1 MQLTET
7 ESRTRRTRWYLVPL
21 GLTLAIVLVWALG
34 AFVFVGAW
42 DQLLNAIVAA
52 QRELQQDLSAA
63 TRTAAEHGFT
73 AASTLIGL
81 SFVYGV
87 LHAAGPG
94 HGKFVIST
102 YLLSQESAVPRSLM
116 LSTLSALMQGVTAIV
131 IIEVVVAILGI
142 GLRQATGLSNQLEI
156 TSYALVILIGL
167 ILAAVTLRRFM
178 RRGQDNADACGHCGH
193 VHAVEAPHGAR
204 KSSVAELAAIIFS
217 VGLRPCTGAI
227 LVLVLA
233 NAMGLRFT
241 AWAAVLAMSVG
252 TAITV
257 SALALMA
264 VYARRTTLRL
274 AERWPS
280 EHRNLPVVLDAIAF
294 CGGVAIV
301 LLGISLIRATTVT
314 TGHPLL

>member
-1 MQLTET
+1 MQLTK
-7 ESRTRRTRWYLVPL
+7 SQPRKRWYLVPV
-21 GLTLAIVLVWALG
+21 GLTMAIIAVWALG

-42 DQLLNAIVAA
+42 EQLLNTIVSM
-52 QRELQQDLSAA
+52 QRDLQQDLSSA
-63 TRTAAEHGFT
+63 TRSAAEHGFT
-73 AASTLIGL
+73 AAWTLIGL
-81 SFVYGV
+81 SFVYGI

-102 YLLSQESAVPRSLM
+102 YLLSQENAVPRSLM
-116 LSTLSALMQGVTAIV
+116 LATLASLMQGITAIV
-131 IIEVVVAILGI
+131 IIEAVVAVLGV
-142 GLRQATGLSNQLEI
+142 GLRQATGLANELEI
-156 TSYALVILIGL
+156 TSYALVMLIGL
-167 ILAAVTLRRFM
+167 ILAGVTLRRFI
-178 RRGQDNADACGHCGH
+178 RRGQDNADACGHCGY
-193 VHAVEAPHGAR
+193 VHAIDAPHGAR
-204 KSSVAELAAIIFS
+204 KSSLAELAAIIFS

-233 NAMGLRFT
+233 NALGLRFT
-241 AWAAVLAMSVG
+241 AWAAVLAMSTG

-257 SALALMA
+257 SALAIMA

-280 EHRNLPVVLDAIAF
+280 ENRNLPVVLDAIAF

-301 LLGISLIRATTVT
+301 LLGISLIRTTAAT

>member
-1 MQLTET
+1 MRLTET
-7 ESRTRRTRWYLVPL
+7 QGRALWYLVPV
-21 GLTLAIVLVWALG
+21 GLALTIIAVWALG
-34 AFVFVGAW
+34 AFVFVEAW
-42 DQLLNAIVAA
+42 DQLLSRIVAA
-52 QRELQQDLSAA
+52 QRELQQDLSSA
-63 TRTAAEHGFT
+63 TRSAAEHGFS
-73 AASTLIGL
+73 AAWTLIGL

-102 YLLSQESAVPRSLM
+102 YLFSQESAVPRSLM
-116 LSTLSALMQGVTAIV
+116 LATLSSLMQGITAIV
-131 IIEVVVAILGI
+131 IIEVVVVILGI
-142 GLRQATGLSNQLEI
+142 GLRQATGLANELEI
-156 TSYALVILIGL
+156 TSYALVMLIGL
-167 ILAAVTLRRFM
+167 ILAGVTLRRFM

-193 VHAVEAPHGAR
+193 VHAIDAPHGAR
-204 KSSVAELAAIIFS
+204 KSSLAELAAIVFS

-233 NAMGLRFT
+233 NALGLRFT
-241 AWAAVLAMSVG
+241 AWAAVLAMSAG

-257 SALALMA
+257 SALAVMA

-280 EHRNLPVVLDAIAF
+280 ENRNLPVVLDAIAF
-294 CGGVAIV
+294 CGGIAIV
-301 LLGISLIRATTVT
+301 LLGILLIRATTAT

>member
-1 MQLTET
+1 M
-7 ESRTRRTRWYLVPL
+7 
-21 GLTLAIVLVWALG
+21 
-34 AFVFVGAW
+34 
-42 DQLLNAIVAA
+42 
-52 QRELQQDLSAA
+52 
-63 TRTAAEHGFT
+63 
-73 AASTLIGL
+73 
-81 SFVYGV
+81 YGV

-102 YLLSQESAVPRSLM
+102 YLFSQESAVPRSLM
-116 LSTLSALMQGVTAIV
+116 LATLSSLMQGITAIV

-142 GLRQATGLSNQLEI
+142 GLRQATGLANELEI
-156 TSYALVILIGL
+156 TSYALVMLIGL
-167 ILAAVTLRRFM
+167 ILAGVTLRRFM

-193 VHAVEAPHGAR
+193 VHAIDAPHGTR
-204 KSSVAELAAIIFS
+204 KSSLAELAAIVFS

-233 NAMGLRFT
+233 NALGLRFT
-241 AWAAVLAMSVG
+241 AWAAVLAMSAG

-257 SALALMA
+257 SALAVMA

-280 EHRNLPVVLDAIAF
+280 ENRNLPVVLDAIAF
-294 CGGVAIV
+294 CGGIAIV
-301 LLGISLIRATTVT
+301 LLGISLIRATTAT

>member
-1 MQLTET
+1 MQLTGHR
-7 ESRTRRTRWYLVPL
+7 SGARWYLVPV
-21 GLTLAIVLVWALG
+21 GLALAIVLVWALA

-42 DQLLNAIVAA
+42 DQLLGTIVSA
-52 QRELQQDLSAA
+52 QRSLQQDLSGA
-63 TRTAAEHGFT
+63 TRAAAEHGFT
-73 AASTLIGL
+73 AAWTLIGL

-102 YLLSQESAVPRSLM
+102 YLLSHESAVPRSL
-116 LSTLSALMQGVTAIV
+116 LLATLSALMQGITAIV
-131 IIEVVVAILGI
+131 IIEVLVALLGV
-142 GLRQATGLSNQLEI
+142 GLRQATGLADNLEI

-167 ILAAVTLRRFM
+167 ILSAVTLRRFL
-178 RRGQDNADACGHCGH
+178 RRGRGNVDSCNHCGH
-193 VHAVEAPHGAR
+193 VHAIDAPHGGR
-204 KSSVAELAAIIFS
+204 KSSLAELAAIVFS

-233 NAMGLRFT
+233 HALGLRFA

-301 LLGISLIRATTVT
+301 LLGVSLIRATTAT

>member
-7 ESRTRRTRWYLVPL
+7 QARRRWYLLPL
-21 GLTLAIVLVWALG
+21 GLALAIVLVWALG

-42 DQLLNAIVAA
+42 EQLLNTIVSA
-52 QRELQQDLSAA
+52 QRELQRELSAA
-63 TRTAAEHGFT
+63 TRSAAEHGFT
-73 AASTLIGL
+73 ASWTLIGL

-94 HGKFVIST
+94 HGKLIIST

-116 LSTLSALMQGVTAIV
+116 LSTLSALMQGITAII

-142 GLRQATGLSNQLEI
+142 GLREATGLSTQLEV

-167 ILAAVTLRRFM
+167 ILSAVTLRRFM
-178 RRGQDNADACGHCGH
+178 QRGRGNADACGHCGH
-193 VHAVEAPHGAR
+193 VHAIEGPHGAR
-204 KSSVAELAAIIFS
+204 KSTLAELAAIIFS

-233 NAMGLRFT
+233 NALGLRFT

-252 TAITV
+252 TAIMV
-257 SALALMA
+257 STLALMA

-274 AERWPS
+274 ADRWPS
-280 EHRNLPVVLDAIAF
+280 EPRNLPVVLDAIAF
-294 CGGVAIV
+294 CGGLAIV
-301 LLGISLIRATTVT
+301 LLGISLIRATTAT
-314 TGHPLL
+314 IGHPLL

>member
-1 MQLTET
+1 MQLTRNP
-7 ESRTRRTRWYLVPL
+7 SGIRWYLVPA
-21 GLTLAIVLVWALG
+21 GLALAIVLVWALA

-42 DQLLNAIVAA
+42 DQFLGTILSA
-52 QRELQQDLSAA
+52 QRSLQQDLSGA
-63 TRTAAEHGFT
+63 TRAAAEHGFT
-73 AASTLIGL
+73 AAWALIGL

-102 YLLSQESAVPRSLM
+102 YLLSQESAVPRSL
-116 LSTLSALMQGVTAIV
+116 LLATLSALTQGITAIM
-131 IIEVVVAILGI
+131 IIEVLVALLRV
-142 GLRQATGLSNQLEI
+142 GLRQATGLADNLEI

-167 ILAAVTLRRFM
+167 ILSAVTLRRFL
-178 RRGQDNADACGHCGH
+178 RRGQGAADACGHCGH
-193 VHAVEAPHGAR
+193 VHAIDAPHGGR
-204 KSSVAELAAIIFS
+204 KSSLAELAAIVFS

-233 NAMGLRFT
+233 HALGLRFT

-257 SALALMA
+257 SALALMS
-264 VYARRTTLRL
+264 VYARRTTLLL

-280 EHRNLPVVLDAIAF
+280 EHGNLPAVLDAIAF

-301 LLGISLIRATTVT
+301 LLGVSLIRATTAT

>member
-1 MQLTET
+1 MRLTET
-7 ESRTRRTRWYLVPL
+7 QGRALWYLVPV
-21 GLTLAIVLVWALG
+21 GLALTIIAVWALG
-34 AFVFVGAW
+34 AFVFVEAW
-42 DQLLNAIVAA
+42 DQLLSRIVAA
-52 QRELQQDLSAA
+52 QRELQQDLSSA
-63 TRTAAEHGFT
+63 TRSAAEHGFS
-73 AASTLIGL
+73 AAWTLIGL
-81 SFVYGV
+81 SFVYGI

-102 YLLSQESAVPRSLM
+102 YLFSQESAVPRSLM
-116 LSTLSALMQGVTAIV
+116 LATLSSLMQGITAIV

-142 GLRQATGLSNQLEI
+142 GLRQANGLANELEI
-156 TSYALVILIGL
+156 TSYALVMLIGL
-167 ILAAVTLRRFM
+167 ILAGVTLRRFM

-193 VHAVEAPHGAR
+193 VHAIDAPHGAR
-204 KSSVAELAAIIFS
+204 KSSLAELAAIVFS

-233 NAMGLRFT
+233 NALGLRFT
-241 AWAAVLAMSVG
+241 AWAAVLAMSAG

-257 SALALMA
+257 SALAVMA

-280 EHRNLPVVLDAIAF
+280 ENRNLPVVLDAIAF
-294 CGGVAIV
+294 CGGIAIV
-301 LLGISLIRATTVT
+301 LLGILLIRATTAT

>member
-1 MQLTET
+1 MRLTET
-7 ESRTRRTRWYLVPL
+7 QGRALWYLVPV
-21 GLTLAIVLVWALG
+21 GLALTIIAVWALG
-34 AFVFVGAW
+34 AFVFVEAW
-42 DQLLNAIVAA
+42 DQLLSRIVAA
-52 QRELQQDLSAA
+52 QRELQQDLSSA
-63 TRTAAEHGFT
+63 TRSAAEHGFS
-73 AASTLIGL
+73 AAWTLIGL

-102 YLLSQESAVPRSLM
+102 YLFSQESAVPRSLM
-116 LSTLSALMQGVTAIV
+116 LATLSSLMQGITAIV

-142 GLRQATGLSNQLEI
+142 GLRQANGLANELEI
-156 TSYALVILIGL
+156 TSYALVMLIGL
-167 ILAAVTLRRFM
+167 ILAGVTLRRFM

-193 VHAVEAPHGAR
+193 VHAIDAPHGAR
-204 KSSVAELAAIIFS
+204 KSSLAELAAIVFS

-233 NAMGLRFT
+233 NALGLRFT
-241 AWAAVLAMSVG
+241 AWAAVLAMSAG

-257 SALALMA
+257 SALAVMA

-280 EHRNLPVVLDAIAF
+280 ENRNLPVVLDAIAF
-294 CGGVAIV
+294 CGGIAIV
-301 LLGISLIRATTVT
+301 LLGILLIRTTTAT

>member
-1 MQLTET
+1 MRLTET
-7 ESRTRRTRWYLVPL
+7 QGRALWYLVPV
-21 GLTLAIVLVWALG
+21 GLALTIIAVWALG
-34 AFVFVGAW
+34 AFVFVEAW
-42 DQLLNAIVAA
+42 DQLLSRIVAA
-52 QRELQQDLSAA
+52 QRELQQDLSSA
-63 TRTAAEHGFT
+63 TRSAAEHGFS
-73 AASTLIGL
+73 AAWTLIGL

-102 YLLSQESAVPRSLM
+102 YLFSQESAVPRSLM
-116 LSTLSALMQGVTAIV
+116 LATLSSLMQGITAIV

-142 GLRQATGLSNQLEI
+142 GLRQANGLANELEI
-156 TSYALVILIGL
+156 TSYALVMLIGL
-167 ILAAVTLRRFM
+167 ILTGVTLRRFM

-193 VHAVEAPHGAR
+193 VHAIDAPHGAR
-204 KSSVAELAAIIFS
+204 KSSLAELAAIVFS

-233 NAMGLRFT
+233 NALGLRFT
-241 AWAAVLAMSVG
+241 AWAAVLAMSAG

-257 SALALMA
+257 SALAVMA

-280 EHRNLPVVLDAIAF
+280 ENRNLPVVLDAIAF
-294 CGGVAIV
+294 CGGIAIV
-301 LLGISLIRATTVT
+301 LLGILLIRATTAT

>member
-1 MQLTET
+1 MRLTET
-7 ESRTRRTRWYLVPL
+7 QGRALWYLVPV
-21 GLTLAIVLVWALG
+21 GLALTIIAVWALG
-34 AFVFVGAW
+34 AFVFVEAW
-42 DQLLNAIVAA
+42 DQLLSRIVAA
-52 QRELQQDLSAA
+52 QRELQQDLSSA
-63 TRTAAEHGFT
+63 TRSAAEHGFS
-73 AASTLIGL
+73 AAWTLIGL

-102 YLLSQESAVPRSLM
+102 YLFSQESAVPRSLM
-116 LSTLSALMQGVTAIV
+116 LATLSSLMQGITAIV
-131 IIEVVVAILGI
+131 IIEVVVVILGI
-142 GLRQATGLSNQLEI
+142 GLRQATGLANELEI
-156 TSYALVILIGL
+156 TSYALVMLIGL
-167 ILAAVTLRRFM
+167 ILAGVTLRRFM

-193 VHAVEAPHGAR
+193 VHAIDAPHGAR
-204 KSSVAELAAIIFS
+204 KSSLAELAAIVFS

-233 NAMGLRFT
+233 NALGLRFT
-241 AWAAVLAMSVG
+241 AWAAVLAMSAG

-257 SALALMA
+257 SALAVMA

-280 EHRNLPVVLDAIAF
+280 ENRNLPVVLDAIAF
-294 CGGVAIV
+294 CGGIAIV
-301 LLGISLIRATTVT
+301 LLGILLIRTTTAT

>member
-1 MQLTET
+1 MQL
-7 ESRTRRTRWYLVPL
+7 SGFPPGARWYLVPVAL
-21 GLTLAIVLVWALG
+21 ALAIVVVWAVA
-34 AFVFVGAW
+34 AFLFVGAW
-42 DQLLNAIVAA
+42 DQLLNTIVTA
-52 QRELQQDLSAA
+52 QRALQADLSSA
-63 TRTAAEHGFT
+63 TRATAEHGIT
-73 AASTLIGL
+73 AAGTLIGL

-102 YLLSQESAVPRSLM
+102 YLLSQESAVPRSL
-116 LSTLSALMQGVTAIV
+116 LLATLSALMQGVTAIV
-131 IIEVVVAILGI
+131 IIEILVALLGI
-142 GLRQATGLSNQLEI
+142 GLRQATGIADDLEI

-167 ILAAVTLRRFM
+167 ILSAVTARRFM
-178 RRGQDNADACGHCGH
+178 RRARSSDTDSCGHCGH
-193 VHAVEAPHGAR
+193 THAIDVPHGAQ
-204 KSSVAELAAIIFS
+204 KSSLTELAAIVFS

-233 NAMGLRFT
+233 HALGLRFA

-280 EHRNLPVVLDAIAF
+280 EQRNLPVVLDAIAF
-294 CGGVAIV
+294 CGGIAIV
-301 LLGISLIRATTVT
+301 LLGISLIRATTAV

>member
-1 MQLTET
+1 MRLTET
-7 ESRTRRTRWYLVPL
+7 QGRALGYLVPV
-21 GLTLAIVLVWALG
+21 GLALTIIAVWALG
-34 AFVFVGAW
+34 AFVFVEAW
-42 DQLLNAIVAA
+42 DQLLSRSVAA
-52 QRELQQDLSAA
+52 QRELQQDLSSA
-63 TRTAAEHGFT
+63 TRSAAEHGFS
-73 AASTLIGL
+73 AAWTLIGL

-102 YLLSQESAVPRSLM
+102 YLFSQESAVPRSLM
-116 LSTLSALMQGVTAIV
+116 LATLSSLMQGIIAIV

-142 GLRQATGLSNQLEI
+142 GLRQATGLANELEI
-156 TSYALVILIGL
+156 TSYALVMLIGL
-167 ILAAVTLRRFM
+167 ILAGVTLRRFM

-193 VHAVEAPHGAR
+193 VHAIDAPHGAR
-204 KSSVAELAAIIFS
+204 KSSLAELAAIVFS

-233 NAMGLRFT
+233 NALGLRFT
-241 AWAAVLAMSVG
+241 AWAAVLAMSAG

-257 SALALMA
+257 SALAVMA

-280 EHRNLPVVLDAIAF
+280 ENRNLPVVLDAIAF
-294 CGGVAIV
+294 CGGIAIV
-301 LLGISLIRATTVT
+301 LLGISLIRATTAT